1 MVFDYFDKYTFL
13 CEIFDEDAD
22 IIVELVLNFFPFD
35 NSCQVINPKKGKSL
49 LRRVQLPTLKREMLQ
64 IGNIVNVFSK
74 LLLITDCTPLTKRT
88 LFSKVEST
96 FAMIKPMSSNKH
108 GTIITFIMKK
118 GFRIVRMKNGKISK
132 DFATKLYKHMV
143 GEGMLPIIIDYVT
156 SGEVIGL
163 ELVGPNAIAEWRRCL
178 GATDPA
184 DAEPGTLRQIFGE
197 NILRNAAHGCISV
210 NDAAEMLDLYFGYE
224 NGVPRIPFR
233 ATYENCT
240 CCVIKPHVL
249 LDGNVGA
256 VLEQI
261 TATGK
266 FHITAMA
273 MFSVEIADA
282 QEFYEIYKGVLPA
295 FEGMCIHL
303 AEGKCVVLEIQ
314 CIDPNL
320 NCVSEFRQL
329 AGPRDPG
336 LCRQLYPNS
345 IRALYGKTS
354 IQNAIHCTDLPE
366 DGKTEVQYFFKLL
379 AKTQFV

>member
-1 MVFDYFDKYTFL
+1 MTKNHPSISLTPTPNASHIYRTFPSNIIIHISFLFQVFDYFDKYTFL

-88 LFSKVEST
+88 LFSKVES
-96 FAMIKPMSSNKH
+96 
-108 GTIITFIMKK
+108 
-118 GFRIVRMKNGKISK
+118 
-132 DFATKLYKHMV
+132 
-143 GEGMLPIIIDYVT
+143 IIIDYVT